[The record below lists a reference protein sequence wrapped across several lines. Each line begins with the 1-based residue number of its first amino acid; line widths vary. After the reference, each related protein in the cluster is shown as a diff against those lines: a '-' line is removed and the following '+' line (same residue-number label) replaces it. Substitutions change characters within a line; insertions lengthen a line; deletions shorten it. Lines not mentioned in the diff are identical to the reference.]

1 MSIGLLLYGF
11 KNNTGGAG
19 RVRTDGL
26 LDAIQALSQLSY
38 GPMSKHAG
46 LPEPAYINRN
56 YTSSADKNNRP
67 WS

>member
-1 MSIGLLLYGF
+1 
-11 KNNTGGAG
+11 
-19 RVRTDGL
+19 
-26 LDAIQALSQLSY
+26 
-38 GPMSKHAG
+38 MSKHAG